1 MSSAVL
7 VLAAGLGQVDGRG
20 LWRAGRSKNIFK
32 HSKNIC
38 NIVRKN
44 VCNTHKNISNDHL
57 PHLLVISLISLV
69 GVTEPEL
76 SPGPAASSRLTG
88 LVWGGAMGWICS
100 AGPAP
105 APDTDS
111 EDTGGSDTVLR
122 LTGT

>member
-1 MSSAVL
+1 M
-7 VLAAGLGQVDGRG
+7 
-20 LWRAGRSKNIFK
+20 
-32 HSKNIC
+32 
-38 NIVRKN
+38 
-44 VCNTHKNISNDHL
+44 
-57 PHLLVISLISLV
+57 ISLISLV

-105 APDTDS
+105 GPAPDTDS
-111 EDTGGSDTVLR
+111 EDTGGRDTVLR

>member
-1 MSSAVL
+1 M
-7 VLAAGLGQVDGRG
+7 
-20 LWRAGRSKNIFK
+20 
-32 HSKNIC
+32 
-38 NIVRKN
+38 
-44 VCNTHKNISNDHL
+44 
-57 PHLLVISLISLV
+57 ISLISLV

-100 AGPAP
+100 AAPGPGPAP

>member
-1 MSSAVL
+1 M
-7 VLAAGLGQVDGRG
+7 
-20 LWRAGRSKNIFK
+20 
-32 HSKNIC
+32 
-38 NIVRKN
+38 
-44 VCNTHKNISNDHL
+44 
-57 PHLLVISLISLV
+57 ISLV

-88 LVWGGAMGWICS
+88 LVWGGAMGWILS
-100 AGPAP
+100 AGPAPAP